1 MSKIAIS
8 SDSTCGISQKRSQE
22 LGIFVMPLNVIVD
35 QVEYHDGIDIDGPT
49 LNEKMRAGAKI
60 QTSTPTLYEI
70 ETYFNQIFAAGYD
83 EVIHF
88 TISSHLSSMFELFT
102 VHCEQFFGKKV
113 HVIDSLGVATLQES
127 LVLSAKNM
135 LDSGH
140 SLDDIFAY
148 IDENKS
154 DYVLYFIPDS
164 LTYLKNGGR
173 IKPAVA
179 AIGNFIGMKPVL
191 RFVNGAIEKEATTR
205 NYKKT
210 IASLMGYLATL
221 NYSPDQYQIVIFYF
235 GTSHEW
241 IDSARKAI
249 ELHLENFS
257 IIEAPLAINVA
268 AHTGPGTIGVGL
280 VRLPVR

>member
-8 SDSTCGISQKRSQE
+8 SDSTCGISQARAKE
-22 LGIFVMPLNVIVD
+22 LGIFVLPLNVIVD
-35 QVEYHDGIDIDGPT
+35 EVEYHDGIDIDGPS
-49 LNEKMRAGAKI
+49 LNDKMRAGGKI
-60 QTSTPTLYEI
+60 KTSTPTLYEI
-70 ETYFNQIFAAGYD
+70 EMYFNDIFAQGYD

-88 TISSHLSSMFELFT
+88 TISSQLSSMFDLFT
-102 VHCEQFFGKKV
+102 VHCEQFFGNKV
-113 HVIDSLGVATLQES
+113 HVIDSLGVATLQET

-135 LDSGH
+135 LDMGKS
-140 SLDDIFAY
+140 IEEINTY
-148 IDENKS
+148 IEENKA
-154 DYVLYFIPDS
+154 DYILYFIPES

-179 AIGNFIGMKPVL
+179 AVGNLIGMKPVL
-191 RFVNGAIEKEATTR
+191 RFKDGAIEKEATTR
-205 NYKKT
+205 NFKKT
-210 IASLMGYLATL
+210 IALLMAYLATL
-221 NYSPDQYQIVIFYF
+221 NFSPEKYQMVIFYF

-249 ELHLENFS
+249 ELHLEDFT
-257 IIEAPLAINVA
+257 ITEAPLAINVA